1 MNTLLAKP
9 KNNIVGFTLIEVM
22 VSVFILSA
30 IALMFAVTIPAA
42 KKAAYMNGQYAQAAS
57 LCQHKIDELRAIGPG
72 RMDSAQELRDAQVI
86 DTTPTS
92 SPYSFTALDNL
103 DNHLNDPTQDLH
115 MPSATGRL
123 TITQNAKFADAMD
136 ATVTITWKPASHQ
149 AHTSTISLSAT
160 ITNQGL

>member
-1 MNTLLAKP
+1 MNKLLVEP
-9 KNNIVGFTLIEVM
+9 RQKNGGFTLIEVM

-42 KKAAYMNGQYAQAAS
+42 KKAAYINGQYAQAAS

-72 RMDSAQELRDAQVI
+72 RMDSFAELRAAGAIDAS
-86 DTTPTS
+86 PTG
-92 SPYSFTALDNL
+92 SPYSFTATDNL
-103 DNHLNDPTQDLH
+103 DNNLNDPSQDLH
-115 MPSATGRL
+115 MPSATGKL

-149 AHTSTISLSAT
+149 AHTSTMSISAV